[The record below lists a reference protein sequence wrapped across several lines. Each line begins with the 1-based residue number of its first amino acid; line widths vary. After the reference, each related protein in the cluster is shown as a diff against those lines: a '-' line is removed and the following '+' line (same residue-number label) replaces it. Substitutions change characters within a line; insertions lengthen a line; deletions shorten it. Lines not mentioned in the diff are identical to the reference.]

1 MDIAHIRTKASE
13 FLKKYRYVGIVLMAG
28 LILMA
33 LPTGKSNSDS
43 PVPKE
48 EERSESVTI
57 EEALAQILCKIEGA
71 GNVEVLLT
79 IASGKET
86 IYQTDDN
93 ISVSE
98 NNSTTQIDTVTV
110 TDSDRKQ
117 TGLVKQINPP
127 TYQGAIIV
135 CQGADSA
142 KVRLA
147 IIEAVSKATGLNSNY
162 ISVQKMK

>member
-1 MDIAHIRTKASE
+1 MDIARMRTKASE
-13 FLKKYRYVGIVLMAG
+13 FIKKYRYIGIVLMAG

-33 LPTGKSNSDS
+33 LPTGKKDDDS
-43 PVPKE
+43 PISAEGKS
-48 EERSESVTI
+48 SESATV
-57 EEALAQILCKIEGA
+57 EKALAEILCKIEGA

-79 IASGKET
+79 IASGTET

-98 NNSTTQIDTVTV
+98 NSSTTQIDTVTV
-110 TDSDRKQ
+110 TDSNRNQ

-127 TYQGAIIV
+127 AYQGAIVV

-142 KVRLA
+142 RIRLA
-147 IIEAVSKATGLNSNY
+147 IVEAVSKATGLNSNY